1 MGEIFLKKKKY
12 HYQKIKYCRS
22 TYIFFCDG
30 FKLSQISNT
39 SIPLQIE
46 LFATYM

>member
-1 MGEIFLKKKKY
+1 MGEIFLKKKKVSLS
-12 HYQKIKYCRS
+12 KIKYCRS
-22 TYIFFCDG
+22 TYIYFCDG